1 MEVIPL
7 YLYCNYAKQYNE
19 IMRLTEL
26 ALNTVRRNVRCKNL
40 LALELNVSVFT
51 IGRYLDAN
59 SDNLTKAAALKVIRD
74 ETGLK
79 DSEILEAGESLVS
92 ATK

>member
-1 MEVIPL
+1 M
-7 YLYCNYAKQYNE
+7 YCNYAKQYNE

-26 ALNTVRRNVRCKNL
+26 ALNMIRRNVRCKNL
-40 LALELNVSVFT
+40 LALELDVSVFT
-51 IGRYLDAN
+51 IGRYIDSN

-79 DSEILEAGESLVS
+79 DEEILEAGECLVS
-92 ATK
+92 PTK